1 MKKQETTPL
10 RLKHYKILRSKYI
23 IRLSLTYIAPSIVLI
38 LFFIFQHLSIQR
50 ENQNSHLLSVAE
62 SQSRILDIFIMERV
76 ANLINLIDG
85 INMDGQINME
95 EYLENLQN
103 TSHSFIDIGLFDN
116 SSVQYLYF
124 GPEKNLTN
132 KDYKDEKWFDKL
144 IKLDSRY
151 VVTDI
156 YLGLRGKPHFTIA
169 VKRQIKDKYIVMK
182 SSLDPAKIY
191 EYLTSMESSMDVNLA
206 IVNTKGEYQL
216 VSQKLS
222 LLKSCPIIPD
232 LTKQKGIAFSSI
244 NNEKIA
250 YAYSWLSGTNWAVIS
265 SQNTVSG
272 FLNIFTTNL
281 NILLG
286 SLSIIIILIIIV
298 IVRSK
303 SMVLSDYEKDIVHS
317 QLEQASKLATVGEL
331 SAGIAHEIGNPLNI
345 IANEVGIMQDYAD
358 PRFKMNKTIADLQPN
373 FDKIMKAVFRC
384 KDINKKL
391 LTFVRKDGLEIT
403 SSDINFVIKD
413 LINGFFER
421 ELSYQNIKVIFELMD
436 NIPQILIDANQIRQ
450 VLINLINNAADAIEN
465 GGTITINT
473 KIVDNE
479 ITITVTDTGCGIEKD
494 KIEKIFMPFFTTKPV
509 GKGTGLGLSVSYGI
523 IKSHNGNMHV
533 ESIPGLGTSFIM
545 HLPFK

>member
-1 MKKQETTPL
+1 MKKEGTTPL
-10 RLKHYKILRSKYI
+10 RLKHYKSLRRKYI
-23 IRLSLTYIAPSIVLI
+23 IRLALTYIAPSIILI
-38 LFFIFQHLSIQR
+38 LFFIFQHLSIQK

-62 SQSRILDIFIMERV
+62 SQSRILDIFVMERV
-76 ANLINLIDG
+76 ANLLNLIDG
-85 INMDGQINME
+85 IDLEKKINLVD
-95 EYLENLQN
+95 YLENLKK
-103 TSHSFIDIGLFDN
+103 TSPSFIDIGLFDN
-116 SSVQYLYF
+116 SSVQTLYE
-124 GPEKNLTN
+124 GPERNLTN
-132 KDYKDEKWFDKL
+132 KDYINQRWFDEL
-144 IKLDSRY
+144 IKLDKRY

-191 EYLTSMESSMDVNLA
+191 EYLTSMEHSMDVNLA

-216 VSQKLS
+216 VSQKHS

-232 LTKQKGIAFSSI
+232 LSKQKGIAFRTI
-244 NNEKIA
+244 NDIDIS
-250 YAYSWLSGTNWAVIS
+250 YSYSWLSGTNWAVIS
-265 SQNTVSG
+265 SQNTVTG
-272 FLNIFTTNL
+272 FFVIFTSNL
-281 NILLG
+281 NILIG

-403 SSDINFVIKD
+403 SSDINFIIKD

-421 ELSYQNIKVIFELMD
+421 ELSYQNIKVKFDLQD
-436 NIPQILIDANQIRQ
+436 NIPNILIDANQIRQ
-450 VLINLINNAADAIEN
+450 VLINLINNASDAIGD

-473 KIVDNE
+473 KTADNE
-479 ITITVTDTGCGIEKD
+479 ILITVTDTGCGIEKD
-494 KIEKIFMPFFTTKPV
+494 KIEKIFLPFFTTKPV

-523 IKSHNGNMHV
+523 VKSHNGNMHV
-533 ESIPGLGTSFIM
+533 ESIPGLGTSFII
-545 HLPFK
+545 HLPIK